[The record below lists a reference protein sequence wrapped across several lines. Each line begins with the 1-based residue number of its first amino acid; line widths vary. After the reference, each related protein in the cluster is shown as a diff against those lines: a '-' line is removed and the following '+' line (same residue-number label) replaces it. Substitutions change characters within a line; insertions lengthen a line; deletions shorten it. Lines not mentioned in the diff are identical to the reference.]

1 MGLFETIRKS
11 RAKTKAEI
19 AAAKKRAK
27 HEAKEEAKLQ
37 YKRDK
42 LLDKAENCLM
52 KEEKK
57 ALKNKRKHEQ
67 KRAQQELD
75 KIREGKFNR
84 KTANRYVGAL
94 RVAIP
99 VVLPLIYRGITALR
113 ERDLEKKANQVGIT
127 SDQLAQ
133 YAGHGAELKARLE
146 GVRNTVDT
154 TASLGSGFKQDV
166 NDRLDDLDKALENA
180 EYMVPEQRRR
190 SHAAISS
197 DLESAQAQIQSKIRN

>member
-19 AAAKKRAK
+19 TAAKKRAK

-42 LLDKAENCLM
+42 LLDKAEKRLM

-146 GVRNTVDT
+146 GVRDT

-197 DLESAQAQIQSKIRN
+197 DLESVQAQIQSKIRN